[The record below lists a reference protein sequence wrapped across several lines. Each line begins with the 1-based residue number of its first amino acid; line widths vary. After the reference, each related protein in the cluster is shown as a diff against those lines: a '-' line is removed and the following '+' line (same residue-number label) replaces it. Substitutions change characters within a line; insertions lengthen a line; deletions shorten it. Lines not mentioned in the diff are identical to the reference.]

1 MAVGNAAVI
10 IKQTN
15 QFEISRGRAEIL
27 QTSIGLD
34 ERRIDGCWV
43 GSVAKQA
50 AGRLGVAAGGWRAW
64 SSRQRRCVVVRASV
78 LLLL

>member
-1 MAVGNAAVI
+1 MFVSSV
-10 IKQTN
+10 
-15 QFEISRGRAEIL
+15 EIL

-34 ERRIDGCWV
+34 ERRIDGSWV
-43 GSVAKQA
+43 RSSVVKQA

-64 SSRQRRCVVVRASV
+64 SSRQRRRVVVRASV